1 VLLFTVIVAIA
12 GAWAFMGLAV
22 EAFPDPTDTQVNVI
36 TLFPGQPAEEVE
48 RQLGLPLER
57 ALNGTPGLARL
68 RDLSLFGLSY
78 ITMTFD
84 EGVDAYFARQQTL
97 ERLRNADLP
106 SGITAKLGPLATPI
120 GEVYR
125 YTLAGAG
132 GDPMKLRSA
141 QDWIVRPRLLRV
153 PGVADV
159 VSYGGLVKEMQV
171 QPSPARLAAFGLTLE
186 DLEKAL
192 REASINASGGVLE
205 RGSEQFVIRSTAL
218 FASLG
223 DIGATGVATHQ
234 IVLPGIRESRLPGIL
249 DGIANS
255 RAAGNLHD
263 PHLQRAPRI
272 FGVPWLRS
280 GRQLRDGLSNEGLP
294 RISAVLPGIRK
305 RVLGGSPGA
314 ELPGILFAVLPGIL
328 QSPAHERDPWGMILR
343 PDAAPARGPLG
354 DSPGG
359 GWQRQTDQDCKCN
372 APFGHDTLPFAHP
385 SLSATTAAMSRGALV
400 QRVRRG

>member
-1 VLLFTVIVAIA
+1 MLHKILAFALKNRPAVLLFTVIVAIA
-12 GAWAFMGLAV
+12 GTWAFMGLAV

-68 RDLSLFGLSY
+68 RDLSVFGLSY

-97 ERLRNADLP
+97 ERLRNVELP
-106 SGITAKLGPLATPI
+106 PGITAELGPLATPI

-159 VSYGGLVKEMQV
+159 VSYGGLVKEIQV

-192 REASINASGGVLE
+192 REASVNASGGVLE
-205 RGSEQFVIRSTAL
+205 RGAEQFVIRSTAL

-223 DIGATGVATHQ
+223 DIGATGVASHQ
-234 IVLPGIRESRLPGIL
+234 GTPVLVRDVADVREGWSPRQGVVSRDFSLDAVEGIVLMRRGQNPSEVLKGLRE
-249 DGIANS
+249 
-255 RAAGNLHD
+255 
-263 PHLQRAPRI
+263 
-272 FGVPWLRS
+272 
-280 GRQLRDGLSNEGLP
+280 
-294 RISAVLPGIRK
+294 AV
-305 RVLGGSPGA
+305 
-314 ELPGILFAVLPGIL
+314 
-328 QSPAHERDPWGMILR
+328 
-343 PDAAPARGPLG
+343 
-354 DSPGG
+354 DSLN
-359 GWQRQTDQDCKCN
+359 Q
-372 APFGHDTLPFAHP
+372 ALP
-385 SLSATTAAMSRGALV
+385 SLVGTPVKIEAFYDRTELVNTTLKTVARNLIEGAFLV
-400 QRVRRG
+400 TLVLFV